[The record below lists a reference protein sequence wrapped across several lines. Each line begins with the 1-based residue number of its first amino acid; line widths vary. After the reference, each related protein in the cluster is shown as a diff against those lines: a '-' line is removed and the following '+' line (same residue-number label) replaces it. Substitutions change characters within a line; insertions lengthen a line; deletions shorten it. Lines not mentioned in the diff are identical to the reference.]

1 MALSYSICVPNH
13 FIFQNCESFISHTK
27 YKIIYRYHPILY
39 NLLQSSLYP
48 FHFLSL
54 QFLQFKIYTMP
65 SFDLVSKVDLQ
76 TLDNAVNTV
85 EKEIRNRFDFK
96 GNHVVIDLNKKDFK
110 LNLESES
117 EMKINQII
125 DVLIS
130 KSMKQGLAAEIYD
143 LSKEPFQSGK
153 VVKKEIPVRNGIK
166 QEDAKKIVKLIK
178 DSGLK
183 VQAAIMDDIIR
194 ITAKK
199 IDDLQAVIQASKG
212 WDLGLAFQYVN
223 MKN

>member
-1 MALSYSICVPNH
+1 MKKKLR
-13 FIFQNCESFISHTK
+13 TGT
-27 YKIIYRYHPILY
+27 IL
-39 NLLQSSLYP
+39 
-48 FHFLSL
+48 
-54 QFLQFKIYTMP
+54 
-65 SFDLVSKVDLQ
+65 
-76 TLDNAVNTV
+76 
-85 EKEIRNRFDFK
+85 K

-117 EMKINQII
+117 DMKINQII

-143 LSKEPFQSGK
+143 LGKEPFQSGK
-153 VVKKEIPVRNGIK
+153 VVKKEIQVRNGIK

-178 DSGLK
+178 DSGFK

-199 IDDLQAVIQASKG
+199 IDDLQAVIQASKS

>member
-1 MALSYSICVPNH
+1 
-13 FIFQNCESFISHTK
+13 
-27 YKIIYRYHPILY
+27 
-39 NLLQSSLYP
+39 
-48 FHFLSL
+48 
-54 QFLQFKIYTMP
+54 MP

-76 TLDNAVNTV
+76 TLDNAINTV
-85 EKEIRNRFDFK
+85 EKEIKNRFDFK
-96 GNHVVIDLNKKDFK
+96 GNHVVIELNKKEFR
-110 LNLESES
+110 LNLEGES
-117 EMKINQII
+117 EMKLNQII

-143 LSKEPFQSGK
+143 LGKEPYQSGK
-153 VVKKEIPVRNGIK
+153 IVKKEIPVRNGIK

-194 ITAKK
+194 ITGKK
-199 IDDLQAVIQASKG
+199 IDDLQQVIQASKS
-212 WDLGLAFQYVN
+212 WDLGLALQYVN

>member
-1 MALSYSICVPNH
+1 
-13 FIFQNCESFISHTK
+13 
-27 YKIIYRYHPILY
+27 
-39 NLLQSSLYP
+39 
-48 FHFLSL
+48 
-54 QFLQFKIYTMP
+54 MP

-85 EKEIRNRFDFK
+85 EKEIKNRFDFK

-110 LNLESES
+110 LNLEGES
-117 EMKINQII
+117 DMKLNQII

-143 LSKEPFQSGK
+143 LSKEPYQSGK
-153 VVKKEIPVRNGIK
+153 IVKKEIPVRNGIK

-194 ITAKK
+194 ISAKK
-199 IDDLQAVIQASKG
+199 IDDLQQVIQASKG
-212 WDLGLAFQYVN
+212 WDLGLALQYVN

>member
-1 MALSYSICVPNH
+1 
-13 FIFQNCESFISHTK
+13 
-27 YKIIYRYHPILY
+27 
-39 NLLQSSLYP
+39 
-48 FHFLSL
+48 
-54 QFLQFKIYTMP
+54 MP

-76 TLDNAVNTV
+76 TLDNAINTL
-85 EKEIRNRFDFK
+85 EKEIKNRYDFK
-96 GNHVVIDLNKKDFK
+96 GNHIVINLDKKEFK
-110 LNLESES
+110 LSLEAES
-117 EMKINQII
+117 EMKLNQII

-153 VVKKEIPVRNGIK
+153 VVKKEVPVRNGLK
-166 QEDAKKIVKLIK
+166 QEDAKKVVKLIK
-178 DSGLK
+178 DSGFK
-183 VQAAIMDDIIR
+183 VQAAIMDDMVR

-199 IDDLQAVIQASKG
+199 IDDLQSVIQASKA